1 MAPFCMSRSRLFC
14 LLVPALLGMALFVPI
29 LGGDFVYDD
38 RSLISLN
45 PTMQDWSVLGKAF
58 TTPYWELVDESRFG
72 SGFYRPLGA
81 ATLGTLWQLGS
92 GSPGVFHFTSLL
104 LHAACAS
111 AVASLGLALGWR
123 KSAAAAAGI
132 LFAVHGSHAEPVA
145 WISGIPELLATL
157 FCLLGLRSLALG
169 QSARTALWLLAAMLC
184 KEVAIGVWLLAMAI
198 TLLRPKAN
206 ATSTATSSKS
216 TANFSTQ
223 TAAQLSATD
232 LGEEKSPRWPTFLAL
247 SAAAL
252 AVYGLRCLAFD
263 SPTAGFDRVNTFH
276 GLEQSEQIRLS
287 FSLIGR
293 YLAFLIWPWPH
304 MPFRPLGLSDA
315 ASATRLW
322 IGIAGGLVSL
332 VALGVWLR
340 HRKNTTLLFALG
352 LLFAGLIPVMN
363 TQALGQYPFEE
374 RFLYLPSAGFALL
387 MVVLLQRLPKQ
398 SWAWAA
404 MALLVVPHA
413 YSAHVG
419 SKHWNSEETL
429 FSWARETEPNAVT
442 GHIEYGRLML
452 EKAQTAVDDLQRN
465 RFTDYALNAYQESL
479 AVDPDLYFV
488 TSVERE
494 KGNLGL
500 GDALYLEQD
509 FAGAEA
515 VYRRTVD
522 HYKFSPIGYLGLANC
537 RAQIAI
543 GHGQTGHVV
552 LANSVMADALILFE
566 TALQQDEHL
575 EAAVLGKA
583 SALLS
588 LGRNEEALSS
598 FERALLA
605 NPALEAALFGK
616 ANTLVSLGRLDQA
629 LAFATGIFSQQPT
642 SLEAALLLLDVQM
655 QMKRVDLA
663 IRTLDYF
670 LEQAPGH
677 PQRDM
682 VQQTVDE
689 LRRMQSNQPLDPP
702 R

>member
-1 MAPFCMSRSRLFC
+1 
-14 LLVPALLGMALFVPI
+14 MALFAPV
-29 LGGDFVYDD
+29 LQGDFVYDD

-45 PTMQDWSVLGKAF
+45 PTMQDWSVIGKSF
-58 TTPYWELVDESRFG
+58 TTPYWELVDQSRFG

-92 GSPGVFHFTSLL
+92 GSPWAFHLTSLL
-104 LHAACAS
+104 LHAACAA

-157 FCLLGLRSLALG
+157 FCLLGLRGLALG
-169 QSARTALWLLAAMLC
+169 QPLRTALWLLAAMLC
-184 KEVAIGVWLLAMAI
+184 KEVAIGVWLLALAI
-198 TLLRPKAN
+198 TLLRPGSKTTTPTAPSKASKA
-206 ATSTATSSKS
+206 AT
-216 TANFSTQ
+216 Q
-223 TAAQLSATD
+223 QAAPQVAGGE
-232 LGEEKSPRWPTFLAL
+232 LGEKKFPRWPTFFTL

-252 AVYGLRCLAFD
+252 AVYALRVFAFD
-263 SPTAGFDRVNTFH
+263 SAAAGFDRVNTFH
-276 GLEQSEQIRLS
+276 GLEQSEQITLS

-293 YLAFLIWPWPH
+293 YLAFLVWPWPH
-304 MPFRPLGLSDA
+304 MPFRPLGLTDA

-322 IGIAGGLVSL
+322 IGVVGGLVSL

-387 MVVLLQRLPKQ
+387 MVVLIQRLPKQ

-413 YSAHVG
+413 YSAHAG
-419 SKHWNSEETL
+419 SKHWKSEEAL
-429 FSWARETEPNAVT
+429 FGWARTIEPNAVT

-452 EKAQTAVDDLQRN
+452 ENAQNAADDLQRN

-543 GHGQTGHVV
+543 GHGQTGHVE
-552 LANSVMADALILFE
+552 LASSVMAEALILFE

-575 EAAVLGKA
+575 ESAILGKA

-588 LGRNEEALSS
+588 LGRNEEALES
-598 FERALLA
+598 FERALLV
-605 NPALEAALFGK
+605 NPGLEAALFGK
-616 ANTLVSLGRLDQA
+616 ANTLVSLGLLDQA
-629 LAFATGIFSQQPT
+629 QNFATGIFSQQPAN
-642 SLEAALLLLDVQM
+642 LEAALLLLDVQM
-655 QMKRVDLA
+655 QMNRVDLA

-682 VQQTVDE
+682 VLQTVEE
-689 LRRMQSNQPLDPP
+689 LRRMQSNEPLGPP